1 VYFQFKKGKVMAK
14 ITLTWTAATGTVASY
29 NIYRSTSTFDSTN
42 FKSYA
47 TVLSSVASSATEYVA
62 QDIILADE
70 KYFYGVSAVDSNGIE
85 VLSEVVEVAMI
96 SAPTNLTAV
105 FSSD

>member
-1 VYFQFKKGKVMAK
+1 MAK
-14 ITLTWTAATGTVASY
+14 ITLTWTAATGPVTSY
-29 NIYRSTSTFDSTN
+29 NIYRSTSAFDSTN

-47 TVLSSVASSATEYVA
+47 TVLSSVSSSATEYIDEA
-62 QDIILADE
+62 LTLTDE
-70 KYFYGVSAVDSNGIE
+70 KYYYGVSSVDSNSIE

-105 FSSD
+105 FSND